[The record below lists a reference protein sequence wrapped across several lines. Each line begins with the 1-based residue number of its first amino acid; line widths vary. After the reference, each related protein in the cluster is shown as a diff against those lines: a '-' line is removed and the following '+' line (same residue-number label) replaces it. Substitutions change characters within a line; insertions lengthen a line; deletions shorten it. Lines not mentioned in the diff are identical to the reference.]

1 MDLSTISSDWSMWGL
16 VLVGVLV
23 IVVLLL
29 TGAMIIKFTFFEDRG
44 RTDKD

>member
-1 MDLSTISSDWSMWGL
+1 MDLTTISSDWSMWGL
-16 VLVGVLV
+16 VLVGAIV

-44 RTDKD
+44 RVDDD